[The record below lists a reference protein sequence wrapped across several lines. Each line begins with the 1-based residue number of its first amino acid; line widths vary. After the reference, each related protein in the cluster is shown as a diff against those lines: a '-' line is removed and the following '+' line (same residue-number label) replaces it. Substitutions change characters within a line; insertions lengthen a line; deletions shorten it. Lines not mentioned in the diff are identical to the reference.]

1 LKLIKTILYNIYIL
15 NKMSD
20 EETIIYENV
29 ELNSDTLIGDED
41 SNYFYEK
48 YDVKNNQSSKT
59 LSKYEKTKVIFE
71 RMQLINGGSDVFIDN
86 PEKYDSIYDIVIE
99 ELRLK
104 KIPFIIKRNIGNSFE
119 YWKLEDLFII

>member
-1 LKLIKTILYNIYIL
+1 
-15 NKMSD
+15 MSD
-20 EETIIYENV
+20 EETIIYEDV
-29 ELNSDTLIGDED
+29 ELNSDALIGDED

-48 YDVKNNQSSKT
+48 YDVKNNKSSKI

-71 RMQLINGGSDVFIDN
+71 RMQLINGGADVFIEN
-86 PEKYDSIYDIVIE
+86 PEKYDSIYDMVIE
-99 ELRLK
+99 ELKLK